1 MLSGELYITDMLQ
14 RATMYLVNVDDYDIV
29 SSDARLAKI
38 MQEQE
43 RLDAMM
49 RREQKRI
56 RRAQREQRDRQP
68 PEQEEPIVSVAYC
81 RRKKTNKRSSNLI
94 ARPCLS
100 SFASFASV
108 RSLFRPI
115 VQSRKSALVVVA

>member
-81 RRKKTNKRSSNLI
+81 RRKKNKQTFVELNRQALSQFICIIRFSSQ
-94 ARPCLS
+94 
-100 SFASFASV
+100 SF
-108 RSLFRPI
+108 
-115 VQSRKSALVVVA
+115 